1 MSRVINSYRKA
12 LKRDLRCPFWVKKQF
27 LVQFDKMIQ
36 PLLEEMGTPSYT
48 DLVQAFGSSSTLAVS
63 MLNEV
68 PPEQQERWKL
78 YKKFF
83 IALGIVMFVL
93 IFAFLVYAAAIR
105 PIKLVHQDTIV
116 Y

>member
-1 MSRVINSYRKA
+1 MNCVVISYRKA
-12 LKRDLRCPFWVKKQF
+12 LKRALRCPFWVKKQF

-36 PLLEEMGTPSYT
+36 PLLEEIGTPSYT
-48 DLVQAFGSSSTLAVS
+48 DLVQAFGSTSALAVS

-78 YKKFF
+78 YKRIL
-83 IALGIVMFVL
+83 IALGIVMFILV
-93 IFAFLVYAAAIR
+93 FAFLIYAAAIR
-105 PIKLVHQDTIV
+105 PIELVHQDTIV